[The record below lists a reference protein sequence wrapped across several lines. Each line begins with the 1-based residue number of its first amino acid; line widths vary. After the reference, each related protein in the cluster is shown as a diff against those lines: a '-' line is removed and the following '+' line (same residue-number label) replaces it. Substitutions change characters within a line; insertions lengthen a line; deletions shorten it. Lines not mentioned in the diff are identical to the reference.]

1 MSKFQ
6 IFYISKYSIGKNP
19 YDDSYLNYSTLNQ
32 NLSNKFQSAQYAIH
46 QSEWNN
52 SNTTTSANS
61 KQSKNSNNFSVSPTR
76 SNVMR
81 DSSLPNYT
89 STNLIANTSN
99 APSQANKLTKQK
111 SSGNLNVNGL
121 VTSLVNNLQQ
131 CQQ

>member
-1 MSKFQ
+1 
-6 IFYISKYSIGKNP
+6 
-19 YDDSYLNYSTLNQ
+19 
-32 NLSNKFQSAQYAIH
+32 
-46 QSEWNN
+46 
-52 SNTTTSANS
+52 
-61 KQSKNSNNFSVSPTR
+61 
-76 SNVMR
+76 MR